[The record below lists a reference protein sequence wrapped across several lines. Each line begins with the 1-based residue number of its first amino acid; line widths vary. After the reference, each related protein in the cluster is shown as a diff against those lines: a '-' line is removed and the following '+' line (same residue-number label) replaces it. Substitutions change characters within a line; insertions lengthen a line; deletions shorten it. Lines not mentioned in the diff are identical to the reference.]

1 MRKLYYY
8 SNMDV
13 LKEAQSLINTPGAST
28 YTVAREFDRPQSTI
42 WWHMVHRLP
51 QLDQGLFNRVQKI
64 LEYNNKRGG
73 R

>member
-13 LKEAQSLINTPGAST
+13 LEEARSLINTPGAST
-28 YTVAREFDRPQSTI
+28 YTVARRFDRPQSTI

-51 QLDQGLFNRVQKI
+51 KLDQELFNRVQKI
-64 LEYNNKRGG
+64 LEYNNKGGG

>member
-13 LKEAQSLINTPGAST
+13 LEEARSLINTPGAST
-28 YTVAREFDRPQSTI
+28 YTVAREFDRPHSTI

-51 QLDQGLFNRVQKI
+51 KLDQGLFNRVQKI
-64 LEYNNKRGG
+64 LEYNNKGGG

>member
-13 LKEAQSLINTPGAST
+13 LEEARSLINTPGAST
-28 YTVAREFDRPQSTI
+28 YTVARKFDRPQSTI

-51 QLDQGLFNRVQKI
+51 KLDQELFNRVQKI
-64 LEYNNKRGG
+64 LEYNNKGGG

>member
-1 MRKLYYY
+1 MRKPYYY
-8 SNMDV
+8 SNLDV
-13 LKEAQSLINTPGAST
+13 LKEAWSLINTPGAST
-28 YTVAREFDRPQSTI
+28 YTVARKFDRPQSTI

-64 LEYNNKRGG
+64 LEYNKKGGG